1 MYFSVMTTSKDLF
14 CMLMLSLAIRNCEKN
29 VLVLIYEKTKSVKK
43 NTQSNTKNNNNNNQR
58 YLTIDQGRRDHPC
71 SE

>member
-43 NTQSNTKNNNNNNQR
+43 IYKVTPR
-58 YLTIDQGRRDHPC
+58 IIIIIIRD
-71 SE
+71 